1 MKEKEKIKSDKKPVA
16 HMIHGFV
23 GAGKTTFA
31 KKLEKEIGALR
42 FTNDEW
48 MISLYG
54 TNPPAEKFAEYY
66 ERTTKLLL
74 DTAFKCLKAGVDII
88 LDAGFWSR
96 SQRDEIRARITKAGA
111 NFQLYYIKCSD
122 EMMKQRT
129 LKRSDDSPKD
139 AFYINEAA
147 IKTFKKRF
155 EPLYDDEEHIVIE
168 NCGE

>member
-1 MKEKEKIKSDKKPVA
+1 MKEKIKSDKKSVA
-16 HMIHGFV
+16 HMLYGFV

-31 KKLEKEIGALR
+31 KKLEKETGALR
-42 FTNDEW
+42 FTTDEW

-54 TNPPAEKFAEYY
+54 SNPPAEKFAEYY

-96 SQRDEIRARITKAGA
+96 SRRDKMRNRITKAGA
-111 NFQLYYIKCSD
+111 NFQLYHIKCSD
-122 EMMKQRT
+122 EVMKQRT
-129 LKRSDDSPKD
+129 LKRSEDPSKD
-139 AFYINEAA
+139 AFYIDKAA
-147 IKTFKKRF
+147 IETFKKRF
-155 EPLYDDEEHIVIE
+155 EPLDDDEEYVVIE